1 MIGWML
7 FYFIHSFFN
16 PLPWATCDND
26 WNHKDTCVVS
36 RKELVENA
44 TTSVATMVSSN
55 ATTPFTTTFSSIVSS
70 TASMISSAANVT
82 LENTSVS
89 VSASA
94 TILRQQ
100 TAAEEFWK

>member
-1 MIGWML
+1 ML

-44 TTSVATMVSSN
+44 TTSAATMVSSN
-55 ATTPFTTTFSSIVSS
+55 ATTSYTTFSSLVSS

-82 LENTSVS
+82 LANTSVS
-89 VSASA
+89 VATSAS
-94 TILRQQ
+94 TLRQQ